1 MRANSFN
8 KEPRQHT
15 EPPQQHFKS
24 IQDMQSPKHEM
35 PQLKDFKIDLSS
47 LRDSKPIGYHEEF
60 MSKLPEMSES
70 WREQALRDKRY

>member
-1 MRANSFN
+1 
-8 KEPRQHT
+8 
-15 EPPQQHFKS
+15 
-24 IQDMQSPKHEM
+24 MQSPKHEM